1 MVIGQQLG
9 DIFKASFDGAMIQ
22 GLDFFDTL
30 REGLKNYV
38 KQMAVAVASTLALAA
53 ALSIIFPNIGFR
65 AAFNVLGGGMGLPFG
80 FNKDNQLTLG
90 IKGNDLFT
98 AVGRNTTQNT
108 RIGG

>member
-1 MVIGQQLG
+1 
-9 DIFKASFDGAMIQ
+9 MIE
-22 GLDFFDTL
+22 GLDFFDAL

-38 KQMAVAVASTLALAA
+38 KQMAVAVASTLALAT

-80 FNKDNQLTLG
+80 FNRDDKITLG
-90 IKGNDLFT
+90 IKGSDFFAGMN
-98 AVGRNTTQNT
+98 RNTNNNS